1 MKYLHNGFSSNV
13 RGPIVMPNASKEDKE
28 RLTQKGVKVAEV
40 DDATAERI
48 KRDIGD
54 R

>member
-1 MKYLHNGFSSNV
+1 MKYLHKGFNGNV

-28 RLTQKGVKVAEV
+28 RLAQKGHKIADV